1 MGYCTVV
8 AKIFPDG
15 IAVADGGCANDSR
28 AQTGSAHCP
37 IVWVRLAVPQKNRRL
52 NWPGRLR
59 PKDTIKKYEEN

>member
-15 IAVADGGCANDSR
+15 IAVAEGGCANDSR

-37 IVWVRLAVPQKNRRL
+37 IVWVRLAVPQQK
-52 NWPGRLR
+52 
-59 PKDTIKKYEEN
+59 